1 MSEGIRQRTVE
12 ERIQSGGASGSD
24 GLAGARTE
32 IDELFA
38 VASQSFEALRQG
50 TSQEFLRRSRQTG
63 GQ

>member
-1 MSEGIRQRTVE
+1 MSEGTRQRRVDEQTRATSE
-12 ERIQSGGASGSD
+12 GDAE
-24 GLAGARTE
+24 GLASARAE

-38 VASQSFEALRQG
+38 VASQSFEAMRQG